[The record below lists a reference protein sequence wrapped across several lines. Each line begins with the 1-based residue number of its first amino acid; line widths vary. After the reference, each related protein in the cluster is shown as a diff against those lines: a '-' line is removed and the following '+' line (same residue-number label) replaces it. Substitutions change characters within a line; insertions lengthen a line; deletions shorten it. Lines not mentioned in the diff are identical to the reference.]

1 MRFSART
8 PTAFA
13 KSFLQICGKDGIVI
27 LAAEA
32 HDRINV

>member
-8 PTAFA
+8 TAASA

-32 HDRINV
+32 HDRIIV